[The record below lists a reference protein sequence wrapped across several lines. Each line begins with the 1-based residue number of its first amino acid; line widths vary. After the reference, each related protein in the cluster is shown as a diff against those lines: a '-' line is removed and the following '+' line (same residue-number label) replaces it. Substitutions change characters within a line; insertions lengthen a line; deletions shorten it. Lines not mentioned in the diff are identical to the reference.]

1 MSGSQDKRLKS
12 PINRSSPIPYYVQ
25 VKELLRDWIKQGKWK
40 AGDQLPGE
48 HELCATFDVS
58 RPVIR
63 QALSELTLEGVVTRE
78 KGKGTFVSGSKIKEG
93 LVQRLTGFY
102 QDMTAQGYTP
112 VTQVLVQDVIPATAE
127 IASHLNL
134 AMGDKVI
141 KIERLRSIQDEPI
154 VLVTTFIPLDLCPAL
169 QYEDLSYQSLY
180 SFLEKSCNVTIAY
193 GRRMVEAVPASKYV
207 ADLLNVRKGAPLIML
222 DSVSYAS
229 DGTPVEY
236 YYAFHRG
243 DRSQFEVELVRV
255 TDDASVQSVLS
266 SQPAMPSTLIKLPKA
281 AKS

>member
-1 MSGSQDKRLKS
+1 MKS

-40 AGDQLPGE
+40 TGDQLPGE

-63 QALSELTLEGVVTRE
+63 QALSELTAEGLVTRE
-78 KGKGTFVSGSKIKEG
+78 KGKGTFVATSKIKEG

-112 VTQVLVQDVIPATAE
+112 VTHVLQQEVVPANAE
-127 IASHLNL
+127 IAGYLHLRV
-134 AMGDKVI
+134 GDSVV
-141 KIERLRSIQDEPI
+141 KIERLRFIEDEPI
-154 VLVTTFIPLDLCPAL
+154 VLVTTYIPLHICPAL
-169 QYEDLSYQSLY
+169 EHEDLSYQSLY
-180 SFLEKSCNVTIAY
+180 TFLENDCGITIAY

-207 ADLLNVRKGAPLIML
+207 AQQLHVRKGAPLIML
-222 DSVSYAS
+222 DSVSFMS

-236 YYAFHRG
+236 YFAYHRG
-243 DRSQFEVELVRV
+243 DRSQFEVELVRMGG
-255 TDDASVQSVLS
+255 DESVQAVLNSQGSV
-266 SQPAMPSTLIKLPKA
+266 ASTLIKSPRANKTAL
-281 AKS
+281 S

>member
-1 MSGSQDKRLKS
+1 MKS

-40 AGDQLPGE
+40 TGDQLPGE

-63 QALSELTLEGVVTRE
+63 QALSELAAEGVVTRE
-78 KGKGTFVSGSKIKEG
+78 KGKGTFVATSKIKEG

-112 VTQVLVQDVIPATAE
+112 VTHVLQQEVVPANAE
-127 IASHLNL
+127 IAGYLQL
-134 AMGDKVI
+134 KVGDSVV
-141 KIERLRSIQDEPI
+141 KIERLRFIEDEPI
-154 VLVTTFIPLDLCPAL
+154 VVVTTYIPLHLCPAL
-169 QYEDLSYQSLY
+169 EHEELSYQSLY
-180 SFLEKSCNVTIAY
+180 SFLENTCGITIAY

-207 ADLLNVRKGAPLIML
+207 AQLLNIRKGAPLIML
-222 DSVSYAS
+222 NSVSFTS
-229 DGTPVEY
+229 DGIPVEY
-236 YYAFHRG
+236 YFAYHRG

-255 TDDASVQSVLS
+255 AGDERVQDVLNSQGSV
-266 SQPAMPSTLIKLPKA
+266 PATLIKP
-281 AKS
+281 AKTNKHSL